1 MVAVFNHAEFENPSA
16 VPPNISRTPTPE
28 LDWKAVSKM
37 RVCVIHLP
45 LYAASVIPTFA

>member
-28 LDWKAVSKM
+28 LDWKTVSKM
-37 RVCVIHLP
+37 RVCVIYLP